1 MSMRFTWVRN
11 GADLI
16 LVGKNMKTHEQ
27 KLSKAKQ
34 LGIKLAEHTFPE
46 RTTMLERIKIRLEC
60 LRAIAG
66 SRRRP
71 RDGK

>member
-11 GADLI
+11 GVDLI

-34 LGIKLAEHTFPE
+34 LGIKLAEHTMPE
-46 RTTMLERIKIRLEC
+46 RTTMIEKIKIRLDAI
-60 LRAIAG
+60 RAITT
-66 SRRRP
+66 SRRYP

>member
-1 MSMRFTWVRN
+1 
-11 GADLI
+11 
-16 LVGKNMKTHEQ
+16 MKTHEQ

-46 RTTMLERIKIRLEC
+46 RTTMLEKIRIRLDAI
-60 LRAIAG
+60 RAITT
-66 SRRRP
+66 SRRYP